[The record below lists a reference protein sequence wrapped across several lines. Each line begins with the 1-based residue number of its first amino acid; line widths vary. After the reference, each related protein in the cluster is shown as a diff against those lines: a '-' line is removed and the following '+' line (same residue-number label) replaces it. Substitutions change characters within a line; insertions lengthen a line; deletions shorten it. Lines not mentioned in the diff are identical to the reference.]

1 MANDADRS
9 NVEDSSLAPL
19 GREEYVEQAHFF
31 RALGERLCENV
42 PMQEVLSLVREEVL
56 ATTKLPMAID
66 FLLAELR
73 HAGILGSAMARL
85 EHYFTPF
92 QVFVIHESE
101 EERRRFDMRVGL
113 EVLRREAEYRAEAPT
128 RAGLFLYQFEAL
140 CRNRLGYDRGLEAVA
155 RDPGF
160 DATWRDWIR
169 TVRRQIG
176 MVDLAD
182 LIYVHSEY
190 YHQRSSGGSKR
201 AVRAGPSSAPR
212 GNAAR
217 EQTLISE
224 DLVVGG
230 EDAPARDSTAVVLF
244 GEREGRIA
252 LANRHKDPLFL
263 FASLHRQLGYPEVPR
278 PQLADTEHAL
288 LPQLARRL
296 EQLESRLKL
305 VEEEQRG
312 GIDLTKFYQ
321 RPDQGPAA
329 E

>member
-1 MANDADRS
+1 MANDADKPVS
-9 NVEDSSLAPL
+9 ESSSLAPL

-31 RALGERLCENV
+31 RSLAERLRENV
-42 PMQEVLSLVREEVL
+42 PMQEVLGTVREEVL

-73 HAGILGSAMARL
+73 HSGILGSAMARL

-92 QVFVIHESE
+92 QVFVVQESE
-101 EERRRFDMRVGL
+101 DERRRFDLRIGL
-113 EVLRREAEYRAEAPT
+113 EVLRREAEYRSESPT
-128 RAGLFLYQFEAL
+128 PQGVFLYQFEAIS
-140 CRNRLGYDRGLEAVA
+140 RNRLGYDRGLEAVA

-160 DATWRDWIR
+160 DDTWRDWIR
-169 TVRRQIG
+169 TMRRQIG

-190 YHQRSSGGSKR
+190 YYQ
-201 AVRAGPSSAPR
+201 RAGSSSTPREHAAPGSIAKKAENLGAEDGPAR
-212 GNAAR
+212 AAR
-217 EQTLISE
+217 E
-224 DLVVGG
+224 
-230 EDAPARDSTAVVLF
+230 ARDPAAIVLF

-252 LANRHKDPLFL
+252 LANRRKDPLYL

-278 PQLADTEHAL
+278 PKLVENDQLQ

-296 EQLESRLKL
+296 EQFEARLKL
-305 VEEEQRG
+305 VEDEQRG

-321 RPDQGPAA
+321 RPDAPPP
-329 E
+329 EE